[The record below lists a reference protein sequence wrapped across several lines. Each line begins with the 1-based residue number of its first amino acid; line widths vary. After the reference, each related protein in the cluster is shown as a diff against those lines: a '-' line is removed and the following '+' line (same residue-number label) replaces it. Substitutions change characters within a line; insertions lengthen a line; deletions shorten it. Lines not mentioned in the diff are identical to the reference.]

1 MNPKLWLYFEALNK
15 PHLGIEIV
23 QIMLRLEAELKAY
36 ALLYPALSGK
46 ASEPIKDIL
55 QPEELC
61 GLIMLYTGIPLLVG
75 TERTSIYNVRT
86 HQKVLNLEFRLPECK
101 LLLDYED
108 LAVKEDF
115 SLYTEKMFRE
125 SYIEEADYDSN
136 Y

>member
-23 QIMLRLEAELKAY
+23 QIILRLEAELKSY
-36 ALLYPALSGK
+36 ALLYPGMSGRPI
-46 ASEPIKDIL
+46 EPIKDIL

-75 TERTSIYNVRT
+75 TEKTALFNVRT

-115 SLYTEKMFRE
+115 SLFAEKMFRE
-125 SYIEEADYDSN
+125 SYIGEADYDGN